1 MNEKEKFIAELYPE
15 ARNISQET
23 GMSWELILAQAAL
36 ETGWGQKVLPG
47 TYNLFNIKADQGWHG
62 AKKTINNVWEQDR
75 KTGKD
80 IYIDQSFR
88 VYDSYKDALRD
99 RVQFL
104 KSNPRYGKAGYFED
118 GTLGDLRKE
127 ADALQTAGYAT
138 DMNYSEKLAKLFA
151 SPTMQRGI
159 ALAREQE
166 IAQRQSASIRKIGE
180 TLREGTKSFSVGELQ
195 TRLRHLGY
203 TDTHGRPLQSDH
215 HFGPAT
221 RAAVERFQR
230 DHGLVDDGTVGPA
243 TQAALRQA
251 AQVAASASL
260 DTHTVRTLQQQ
271 LNVLGVTDMNQQAV
285 DVNGVYDLATRT
297 AVARFQSEQG
307 VPVTGQA
314 DETTRTLLKSQAFIA
329 DLQRLPAFMPAT
341 EAETP
346 SRAMAATPALQLGD
360 ISPAVHALQHQLNQ
374 LGYTDTHGQPL
385 RTDHHFG
392 PRTHAA
398 VQAFQ
403 RDHGLDVDGMVGP
416 RTHAMLERQ
425 SQPFPSRIDKT
436 YALPERGPQDVP
448 ARNEAHL
455 TYADPNHPQH
465 ALYARLKELLPPGTT
480 EARLAQ
486 STAACY
492 RGGIKQPQ
500 QLHQIHIH
508 DDTVHFLSD
517 RPDAR
522 ASMDLIQPAPTVQQ
536 TMQQA
541 QAYDQQQAQIC
552 AQFHAQQAQINVQA
566 HGPVMGGPSGR

>member
-251 AQVAASASL
+251 VLVAASASL
-260 DTHTVRTLQQQ
+260 DTRTVRTLQQQ

-360 ISPAVHALQHQLNQ
+360 ISPAVRALQHQLNQ

-392 PRTHAA
+392 PRHPCRGAGFSTRSWAGRGWHGGSAHARHA
-398 VQAFQ
+398 GTPKPTIPITNRQNVRTAGAWSARRTCAQ
-403 RDHGLDVDGMVGP
+403 RSAPHL
-416 RTHAMLERQ
+416 RR
-425 SQPFPSRIDKT
+425 SQPPAACAIRAI
-436 YALPERGPQDVP
+436 ERAAA
-448 ARNEAHL
+448 ARNHRSAPS
-455 TYADPNHPQH
+455 AIDR
-465 ALYARLKELLPPGTT
+465 RLLQG
-480 EARLAQ
+480 RHQ
-486 STAACY
+486 TAAA
-492 RGGIKQPQ
+492 
-500 QLHQIHIH
+500 
-508 DDTVHFLSD
+508 TA
-517 RPDAR
+517 PDPHPR
-522 ASMDLIQPAPTVQQ
+522 
-536 TMQQA
+536 
-541 QAYDQQQAQIC
+541 
-552 AQFHAQQAQINVQA
+552 
-566 HGPVMGGPSGR
+566 